1 MRLSDWYFYPRSPCG
16 ERPRNGAIRVHLDNI
31 SIHALLAESDL
42 SVRSACHVLA
52 HFYPRS
58 PCGERQQ
65 IRQTLHRLQD
75 ISIHALLAESD
86 GQSLRAGTRSAQ
98 FLSTLSLRRATH
110 LNSNRTIII
119 RFLSTLS
126 LRRAT
131 MLSGLKFSRPR
142 DFYPRSP
149 CGERPIVYD
158 IVFVPRKF
166 LSTLSLRRATTW
178 QRGSR
183 ITYVISIHAL
193 LAESDSSGLNIRSIR
208 KNFYPRSPCGER
220 HWLVS
225 ARHRGQVISIHALL
239 AESDASVCPSTGQV
253 PYFYP
258 RSPCGER
265 PGADWL
271 PRISLIISIHAL
283 LAESDRGC
291 CCR

>member
-1 MRLSDWYFYPRSPCG
+1 MVPSVCTSIIFLSTLSLRRATYPSDQPVMYWR
-16 ERPRNGAIRVHLDNI
+16 I
-31 SIHALLAESDL
+31 SIHALLAESDSKSGRHYIGCKIFL
-42 SVRSACHVLA
+42 STLSLRRATKGNREIQH
-52 HFYPRS
+52 
-58 PCGERQQ
+58 QQ
-65 IRQTLHRLQD
+65 E

-166 LSTLSLRRATTW
+166 LSTLSLRRATRT
-178 QRGSR
+178 
-183 ITYVISIHAL
+183 L
-193 LAESDSSGLNIRSIR
+193 
-208 KNFYPRSPCGER
+208 
-220 HWLVS
+220 
-225 ARHRGQVISIHALL
+225 
-239 AESDASVCPSTGQV
+239 
-253 PYFYP
+253 
-258 RSPCGER
+258 
-265 PGADWL
+265 
-271 PRISLIISIHAL
+271 
-283 LAESDRGC
+283 
-291 CCR
+291 